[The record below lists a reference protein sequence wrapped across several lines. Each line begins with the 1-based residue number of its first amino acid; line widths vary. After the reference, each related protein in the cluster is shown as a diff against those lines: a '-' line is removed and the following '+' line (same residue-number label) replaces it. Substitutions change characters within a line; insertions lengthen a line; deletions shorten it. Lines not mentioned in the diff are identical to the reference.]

1 MYNWWMMRDS
11 LILQVSH
18 SLPMQDVR
26 TAGWV
31 AGRALLQALG
41 PALLMNIC
49 IVGLNQLYD
58 VEIDRVNKPYLPL
71 ASGELSEQQ
80 GRWLVAGTGAK
91 LMRTACCAVL
101 QTTVARNDSSICV
114 LCCQSMLLTCNCH
127 PSPQAQL
134 RWQSGLR
141 WAPRPCC

>member
-1 MYNWWMMRDS
+1 M
-11 LILQVSH
+11 ILQDSH
-18 SLPMQDVR
+18 SLLMQDLS

-80 GRWLVAGTGAK
+80 GRWLVAGTGA
-91 LMRTACCAVL
+91 TSDACGLLC
-101 QTTVARNDSSICV
+101 RNADFGCT
-114 LCCQSMLLTCNCH
+114 Q
-127 PSPQAQL
+127 
-134 RWQSGLR
+134 
-141 WAPRPCC
+141 

>member
-1 MYNWWMMRDS
+1 V
-11 LILQVSH
+11 ILQDSH
-18 SLPMQDVR
+18 SLLMQDLS

-91 LMRTACCAVL
+91 CDADCLWCNTADYGCM
-101 QTTVARNDSSICV
+101 Q
-114 LCCQSMLLTCNCH
+114 
-127 PSPQAQL
+127 
-134 RWQSGLR
+134 
-141 WAPRPCC
+141 